1 MTLSIRRYRA
11 TCAFLLAAALATA
24 SLAKAQFPGMQ
35 QPEPKHYPWSDTGLS
50 PDARADLVV
59 KELTLEE
66 KISLLH
72 GQGGFN
78 RGGGPTESNGGAGW
92 SNAIPRLGI
101 PAIQMADSAY
111 GVTRG
116 AASGRYSTALPSNL
130 AAASAWDPQAAFEY
144 GALIGRELRAEG
156 YSMSLGG
163 GVNLPREPRNGR
175 TFEYQGEDPL
185 LAGTLVGNFVKG
197 VQSEHI
203 IGDLKHYAVNDQE
216 SGRNAVNANID
227 KRSMRESDLRAFEIA
242 LGISDAGAF
251 MCSYNR
257 VNGDFAC
264 ENSYLLTDVLKK
276 AFHFQGFVLSDWGG
290 THSAAK
296 ASHAGLDQEQPG
308 KNFFGDALQKAVES
322 GEVSQD
328 EINDHV
334 HRILRTIFATGLFD
348 HPVVRQVPDVERGYA
363 LAQGLAEKSIV
374 LLKNS
379 RNVLPLEAAKLHSV
393 VLIGGH
399 ADVGVLTGG
408 GSAQVDAPGGSVV
421 PPPAPQPGA
430 NPMAAFFRRQ
440 VWLPSSPLRALTAKL
455 PSAKVSYVS
464 GDDLAAASAA
474 AKAADVA
481 IVFGYQAESEGMDL
495 KSLDLGE
502 EQDKLIEAVAAANA
516 KTIVVLETG
525 SPATMPWI
533 DHVAGVVEA
542 WYPGIRGAEALANLL
557 TGEVNPTGKLAIT
570 FPRSDADLPHPT
582 LVLPPPASQ
591 PSRPAPGADISA
603 FMASMAKGLPP
614 FQVYYDEKLKVG
626 YKWYDAEKKPV
637 LFPFG
642 FGLSYTT
649 YAYSGLSVTSGDAV
663 SVSFTV
669 RNTGK
674 RAGTEIAQVYASL
687 PDAAGEPPKRLIGW
701 ARVELAPGESKQ
713 VSIPVN
719 HDRLTIYDE
728 ASDAWKLVPGNY
740 NVMAGGS
747 SLDLPLH
754 QQINLH

>member
-1 MTLSIRRYRA
+1 MMPSNLHYRNP
-11 TCAFLLAAALATA
+11 CMFLLTVAFATA
-24 SLAKAQFPGMQ
+24 PLAIAQFPGQ
-35 QPEPKHYPWSDTGLS
+35 QQPKHYAWSETSLS

-59 KELTLEE
+59 KELTLDE

-72 GQGGFN
+72 GQGGF
-78 RGGGPTESNGGAGW
+78 GPGAGPTESNGGAGW

-116 AASGRYSTALPSNL
+116 AASGRYSTALPNNL

-144 GALIGRELRAEG
+144 GALIGRELREEG

-163 GVNLPREPRNGR
+163 GVNLTREPRNGR

-185 LAGTLVGNFVKG
+185 LAGTLAGNFVKG

-203 IGDLKHYAVNDQE
+203 IGDLKHYAINDQE

-242 LGISDAGAF
+242 LKISDAGAF

-264 ENSYLLTDVLKK
+264 ENTYLLTDVLKK
-276 AFHFQGFVLSDWGG
+276 DFKFPGFVVSDWGG
-290 THSAAK
+290 THSTAK

-308 KNFFGDALQKAVES
+308 KGFFGDALKKAVDD
-322 GEVSQD
+322 GEVSQA
-328 EINDHV
+328 EIDDHV

-348 HPVVRQVPDVERGYA
+348 HPVVKQVPDVEGGYA
-363 LAQGLAEKSIV
+363 LAQSLEEKSIV

-379 RNVLPLEAAKLHSV
+379 QNILPLDSATLHSI

-399 ADVGVLTGG
+399 ADVGVITGG

-421 PPPAPQPGA
+421 PQPPPQPGA
-430 NPMAAFFRRQ
+430 SPMANFARRQ

-455 PSAKVSYVS
+455 PSSKVSYAS
-464 GDDLAAASAA
+464 GDDLGAASSA
-474 AKAADVA
+474 AKGADVA
-481 IVFGYQAESEGMDL
+481 IVFAYQHESEGMDL
-495 KSLDLGE
+495 KTLDLSDD
-502 EQDKLIEAVAAANA
+502 QNKLIEAVAAANPR
-516 KTIVVLETG
+516 TIVVLETG
-525 SPATMPWI
+525 SPATMAWI

-542 WYPGIRGAEALANLL
+542 WYPGIRGAEALANVL
-557 TGEVNPTGKLAIT
+557 TGQVNPTGKLAVT

-614 FQVYYDEKLKVG
+614 FETYYDEKLKVG

-649 YAYSGLSVTSGDAV
+649 YSYSGLTVKSGDAV

-669 RNTGK
+669 RNTGT

-701 ARVELAPGESKQ
+701 ARVELAPGESKH
-713 VSIPVN
+713 VSVPVDQ
-719 HDRLTIYDE
+719 DRLTIFDE
-728 ASDAWKLVPGNY
+728 ASDAWKLVPGSY
-740 NVMAGGS
+740 TVLAGGS
-747 SLDLPLH
+747 SQDLPLH
-754 QQINLH
+754 QRITLP